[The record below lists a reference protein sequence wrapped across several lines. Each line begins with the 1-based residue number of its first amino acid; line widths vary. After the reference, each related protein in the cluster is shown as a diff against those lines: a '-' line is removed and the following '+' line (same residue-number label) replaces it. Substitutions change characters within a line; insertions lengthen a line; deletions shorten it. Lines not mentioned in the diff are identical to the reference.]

1 MIKADLHIH
10 TEYSMDC
17 TTPLDKIVERC
28 LELKINCIAVADHGT
43 IEGAVKLREIAPFTV
58 ITAEEILTPDGEVMG
73 MFLAESIRSGTS
85 ISEVISEIRAQ
96 NGYICIPHPFDIFRP
111 SALGNK
117 ILDEIADQID
127 IIEVFNARTLPF
139 QSHEKAISFAK
150 KYGINM
156 SAGSDAHTLQE
167 IGNAYVEMPEFT
179 SQDDFFVS
187 LSQVKINGRK
197 TNPMIHFISL
207 KNKILKRL
215 S

>member
-10 TEYSMDC
+10 TEFSMDC

-28 LELKINCIAVADHGT
+28 LELDISCIAIADHGT
-43 IEGAVKLREIAPFTV
+43 IEGALKLREIAPFTV
-58 ITAEEILTPDGEVMG
+58 ITAEEILTPNGEVMG
-73 MFLAESIRSGTS
+73 MFLEESIPSG
-85 ISEVISEIRAQ
+85 ISVSEAISEIRAQ
-96 NGYICIPHPFDIFRP
+96 NGYICVPHPFDIFRP

-139 QSHEKAISFAK
+139 KNQERANAFAE
-150 KYGINM
+150 KYGKYK
-156 SAGSDAHTLQE
+156 SAGSDAHTLKE
-167 IGNAYVEMPEFT
+167 IGNAYVEMPAFT
-179 SQDDFFVS
+179 NKDDFILSLAQGKVS
-187 LSQVKINGRK
+187 GRK
-197 TNPMIHFISL
+197 TNPMIHFVSL